1 MKRHFASFFSIG
13 ILNLIIFLGL
23 FKLFQH
29 DKIYHHT
36 IGAISQNYERTGD
49 WNNFEIKKVSKPY
62 TDLNNEN
69 ILQWDASI
77 YYCISE
83 RMYIVEEKCYG
94 KVRAAFFPLFPVIW
108 RLTNTSPIGIS
119 LINYL
124 IFIIST
130 SLLVIYLL
138 NGTKLNKIIIFSIL
152 ITLPSTIIYYIPY
165 TESLFLLTMTI
176 ATIGIIKEKYW
187 IYFIGFL
194 LMSMVRPATIFVL
207 LAIFA
212 LETLLLLRNKQISLF
227 FKNSLFKAIPFV
239 IGYFISFLVQ
249 YLYSGSCTAFLD
261 AQKHWS
267 GGIQRITNISD
278 WSIEG
283 FGMNTFSV
291 FFIAIPA
298 LLFVIFVL
306 ATLKVNKVIFLK
318 KKDNFKTDYLF
329 LLSIIYLAG
338 IFLFT
343 LITSGGNLHS
353 FFRFTL
359 TSPFFYI
366 AALILI
372 NYLPNIKTNKI
383 VLFFIVFGFSIFL
396 FLALISYGGD
406 RFQFSFVG
414 LYLLI
419 SSFFYL
425 AFRNK
430 LSKITDIA
438 MFSILVISNV
448 FWNTYIFNVYL
459 CNGWIFT

>member
-1 MKRHFASFFSIG
+1 
-13 ILNLIIFLGL
+13 
-23 FKLFQH
+23 
-29 DKIYHHT
+29 
-36 IGAISQNYERTGD
+36 
-49 WNNFEIKKVSKPY
+49 
-62 TDLNNEN
+62 
-69 ILQWDASI
+69 
-77 YYCISE
+77 
-83 RMYIVEEKCYG
+83 MYIAEEKCFG
-94 KVRAAFFPLFPVIW
+94 KVRSAFFPLFPVFW
-108 RLTNTSPIGIS
+108 HLTNTSPIGIS

-124 IFIIST
+124 FFIISI

-138 NGTKLNKIIIFSIL
+138 KGTKLNMLINFSIL

-176 ATIGIIKEKYW
+176 ATIGMIKEKYW
-187 IYFIGFL
+187 IYFIGIL

-207 LAIFA
+207 IAIFA
-212 LETLLLLRNKQISLF
+212 VETLLLHRNKQISLF

-239 IGYFISFLVQ
+239 IGYFISFLFQ
-249 YLYSGSCTAFLD
+249 YLYSGSWTTFLE

-283 FGMNTFSV
+283 FGMNSFSV
-291 FFIAIPA
+291 FFVAIPA
-298 LLFVIFVL
+298 IIFVIFVL
-306 ATLKVNKVIFLK
+306 ATIKVNNVNFLK
-318 KKDNFKTDYLF
+318 KTDNYRTDYLF

-343 LITSGGNLHS
+343 LMTSGGNLHS

-372 NYLPNIKTNKI
+372 NCLPNIKTNRI
-383 VLFFIVFGFSIFL
+383 VLFFIVFSFSIFL
-396 FLALISYGGD
+396 FLGLINYGGD

-419 SSFFYL
+419 LSFFYL
-425 AFRNK
+425 AIRNILPK
-430 LSKITDIA
+430 TSDIIV
-438 MFSILVISNV
+438 FSILVISNV
-448 FWNTYIFNVYL
+448 VWNTYIFNIYL